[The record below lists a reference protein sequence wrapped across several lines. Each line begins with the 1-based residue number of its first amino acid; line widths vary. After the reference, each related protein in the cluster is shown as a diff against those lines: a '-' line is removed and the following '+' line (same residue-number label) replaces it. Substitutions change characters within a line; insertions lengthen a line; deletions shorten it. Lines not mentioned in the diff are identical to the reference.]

1 MWAMRM
7 FVHKNEE
14 WLVEP
19 AGTTSSAGGANRLRV
34 RFVSK
39 ATRREAFG
47 HVAARMGDLE
57 SVPDA
62 ELSKSLEAGLADQSL
77 G

>member
-1 MWAMRM
+1 M
-7 FVHKNEE
+7 
-14 WLVEP
+14 VEP
-19 AGTTSSAGGANRLRV
+19 AGTTTSAGASNRLRV

-47 HVAARMGDLE
+47 HVAARMSDLE
-57 SVPDA
+57 SVSEA

>member
-1 MWAMRM
+1 M
-7 FVHKNEE
+7 
-14 WLVEP
+14 VEP
-19 AGTTSSAGGANRLRV
+19 AGTTTSAGALLRV

-47 HVAARMGDLE
+47 HVAAPMGDLD
-57 SVPDA
+57 SVSEA

-77 G
+77 A

>member
-1 MWAMRM
+1 MRT
-7 FVHKNEE
+7 FVHKGEE

-19 AGTTSSAGGANRLRV
+19 AGTTNASSNRLRV

-57 SVPDA
+57 SVSVA